1 MAGLAGWLPY
11 LDDND
16 QPTNKTFPPSYVGP
30 CLWYVIQC
38 LSLTL
43 DGDQQLQHV
52 GVGRPG
58 LRALSAPRAE
68 EGDAHL
74 AVLVEV
80 GVEAVGAVAVVVA
93 DGRRLRVVGREL
105 EVEEE
110 EAVLVRRA
118 RGAHDHHRVEVL
130 RKRE

>member
-1 MAGLAGWLPY
+1 MAGWLPY

-16 QPTNKTFPPSYVGP
+16 QPTNKTFPRTSVRVPSM
-30 CLWYVIQC
+30 
-38 LSLTL
+38 LSNAFLTL

-58 LRALSAPRAE
+58 LGALAAPRAE

-80 GVEAVGAVAVVVA
+80 GVESVGAVAVVVA

-130 RKRE
+130 RERESKSW